1 MKKLIVAAALAALPL
16 SFALQ
21 TPAYAQASSYTP
33 GSFWD
38 VTGIKFKEGGG
49 EKYLDW
55 LATNWKRQ
63 QEFAKSKGW
72 IEDYMVVAN
81 AYPRNGE
88 PDLWLMIKYKAV
100 PDAAEQ
106 VRRNAAFEQFLKMDP
121 HQADV
126 ASGERGAI
134 RTVQEMMML
143 QELKLK

>member
-1 MKKLIVAAALAALPL
+1 MKKLILAAVLAALPF
-16 SFALQ
+16 SFSLQ
-21 TPAYAQASSYTP
+21 SPAFAQASSYTP

-55 LATNWKRQ
+55 LDTTWKKQ

-81 AYPRNGE
+81 AYPRDGE

-106 VRRNAAFEQFLKMDP
+106 MRRNAAFEAFAKQDP

-134 RTVQEMMML
+134 RTVKEQMML